1 MIVWVNGCFDVLHI
15 GHIELLRYAKNLG
28 DKLIVG
34 IDSDER
40 VKELKGDTR
49 PFNNQFDRTE
59 MLRAIKYVDQ
69 VVIFNSEKELIASID
84 KYNVHTMVVGDDYK
98 DKEVIGSENAKK
110 VMFFQK
116 LDNYS
121 TTHILDY
128 ENICNSKK

>member
-49 PFNNQFDRTE
+49 QFNNQFDRTE

-121 TTHILDY
+121 TTHILEY